1 MSGILS
7 IAVLAAAGVMLV
19 VQNLLMVRIT
29 TSVSTV
35 LITLVLNSSVGLVL
49 LLSGLVVRNGLAGL
63 TELTDAF
70 KPWHLLPGILGS
82 FFVFASIF
90 GYQRMGASA
99 TISTLVASQML
110 AGLIADRL
118 KSGSF
123 IASAEP
129 LLMVGAVLL
138 ILGVMLIVQRKG

>member
-1 MSGILS
+1 
-7 IAVLAAAGVMLV
+7 MLV

-29 TSVSTV
+29 ASASTV

-49 LLSGLVVRNGLAGL
+49 LLSGLVVRNGVGGL

-70 KPWHLLPGILGS
+70 RPWHLLPGILGS

-90 GYQRMGASA
+90 GYQRLGASA

-110 AGLIADRL
+110 TGLIADGL
-118 KSGSF
+118 KSGSAF
-123 IASAEP
+123 PRADP
-129 LLMVGAVLL
+129 LAMLGAIFLV
-138 ILGVMLIVQRKG
+138 LGVVLIAQNKG